1 MNKNYFCEKLSKGK
15 HGHILYIMI
24 YIFIHEKFFVGKSL
38 TQKRVVLKNVVL
50 IDELKIYI
58 PIDQ

>member
-24 YIFIHEKFFVGKSL
+24 YIFIHEKFFIGRSL
-38 TQKRVVLKNVVL
+38 TQKRVVLKKCTYRWIESLYTNW
-50 IDELKIYI
+50 
-58 PIDQ
+58 PI